1 MRGVARRRVGVAE
14 PARNGGPG
22 RALGPVPV
30 EMPRLLPGWLSGLL
44 PGLASALLSG
54 LLCWAG
60 AASAQGLALNPCRLK
75 GLDHEARCG
84 SVTRA
89 LDPARPQGPQIQ
101 VQFAVL
107 PALAQRKTPDPVF
120 FFAGGPGQSAMALAG
135 PLSQQF
141 ARLNNRR
148 DLVFVDQRGTGDS
161 APLKCPDDAERQP
174 PQALAAQLDQARQL
188 ERLAA
193 CRTALQQLP
202 HGDLRQYTT
211 SIAVADVDAVRAALG
226 AEQLNAIGFSYG
238 TRAVLEYQ
246 RQFPQRVRRAVID
259 GVAPPD
265 MGLPASSSTDNQAA
279 LEALFVAC
287 EKDAGCRTRHPALRA
302 QWQGLLAS
310 LPREV
315 RVQHPVTGQAET
327 LRLDRPMLLGLVRGP
342 LYVPALAAGLPAA
355 VDAAAGGRFDPLI
368 GLAQALGGGGGGG
381 GIASGM
387 HFSVICA
394 EDMPRLPLA
403 DAPSAAADFGAVNA
417 ELYRRVCADWPRGT
431 PPAAFYRLGPA
442 SSATLVLSGGA
453 DPATPARHGA
463 HVVAALGAKAKH
475 VVVAEAGHGVLSLAC
490 LRDAAMRFISETTDD
505 AALKVDT
512 TCAAAVP
519 RPPAFVP
526 IAPARA
532 ASMVGAAR

>member
-1 MRGVARRRVGVAE
+1 MRGAAPRRAWVAGVAL
-14 PARNGGPG
+14 GW
-22 RALGPVPV
+22 ALG
-30 EMPRLLPGWLSGLL
+30 LGL
-44 PGLASALLSG
+44 GLAFG
-54 LLCWAG
+54 AG
-60 AASAQGLALNPCRLK
+60 AASAQALPLKPCRRK
-75 GLDHEARCG
+75 GVDHEARCG

-89 LDPARPQGPQIQ
+89 LDPTRPQGPQIQ
-101 VQFAVL
+101 VHFAVL
-107 PALAQRKTPDPVF
+107 PALAQRKTADPVF
-120 FFAGGPGQSAMALAG
+120 FFAGGPGQSAMTLAG

-148 DLVFVDQRGTGDS
+148 DLVFVDQRGTGES

-174 PQALAAQLDQARQL
+174 PQPLAVQLDQARQM

-193 CRTALQQLP
+193 CRAALQQLP

-211 SIAVADVDAVRAALG
+211 SIAVADVDAVREALG
-226 AEQLNAIGFSYG
+226 AAQINAIGFSYG

-265 MGLPASSSTDNQAA
+265 MALPDSSSTDNQAA
-279 LEALFVAC
+279 LEALFTAC
-287 EKDAGCRTRHPALRA
+287 AADAGCRGRYPALRT
-302 QWQGLLAS
+302 QWQALLAS

-315 RVQHPVTGQAET
+315 RVQHPVTGQAEL
-327 LRLDRPMLLGLVRGP
+327 LRLDRSMLLGLVRGP
-342 LYVPALAAGLPAA
+342 LYAPPLAAGLPAA
-355 VDAAAGGRFDPLI
+355 IAAAAGGRFDPLI
-368 GLAQALGGGGGGG
+368 GLAQALGAGG

-394 EDMPRLPLA
+394 EDLPRLPPA
-403 DAPSAAADFGAVNA
+403 GAASAADFGAVNA

-431 PPAAFYRLGPA
+431 PPDAFYRLGPA
-442 SSATLVLSGGA
+442 PSATLVLSGGA

-463 HVVAALGAKAKH
+463 RVAAALGAKARH

-490 LRDAAMRFISETTDD
+490 LREAAMRFVSEPTDD

-512 TCAAAVP
+512 ACAASVP

-526 IAPARA
+526 IPPAPA
-532 ASMVGAAR
+532 VEAAR